1 MESMLPGAIVAVA
14 GYVVI
19 SRHFQSDICV
29 LHSLCCSGILG
40 TLFYSFISSESRSIE
55 HVSLYVYQVWIL
67 GFLTI
72 WWCVM

>member
-1 MESMLPGAIVAVA
+1 MESMLPGAIVALA

-19 SRHFQSDICV
+19 WHFQSDICV

-55 HVSLYVYQVWIL
+55 HVALSVYQVRIL
-67 GFLTI
+67 GFLAI
-72 WWCVM
+72 CRW